1 MRQSLN
7 KTEKKILKRTKVSPN
22 LQKENSGPMAK
33 SFYNSGFVPSEKNF
47 KSISMFDFGTKYGVS
62 LGLRSK
68 GTLGVRIFRFFIKVW
83 KILVST

>member
-1 MRQSLN
+1 
-7 KTEKKILKRTKVSPN
+7 
-22 LQKENSGPMAK
+22 MAK

-68 GTLGVRIFRFFIKVW
+68 GVRDQNFAF
-83 KILVST
+83 